1 MIKFLLKGLLRDRNR
16 SLMPILVVGIGVM
29 LTVVFHS
36 WLTGVLGDSIE
47 FNARFN
53 TGHVKVMTNAYA
65 DNVNQMPNDLA
76 LLGSKS
82 LMASLKSDFPEMDW
96 VERIHF
102 AGLLDV
108 PDANGETKAQGNTVG
123 FGVDILS
130 GNTGETERMN
140 ISQSL
145 KSGRLPQ
152 RKGEIIISDEF
163 ARNLKVTP
171 GDTVSL
177 ISSSMYGELA
187 VYNFTV
193 CGTVA
198 FGSAM
203 LDKGTIIA
211 DISDVRTALN
221 MEDAS
226 GEILGLFKEGFFDS
240 AKAELIA
247 EKFNAKYRKTDDEFS
262 PVMKTLKEQNNMG
275 VLVDYAS
282 TLMGILVAVFL
293 VAMSIVLWNAGLLG
307 GLRRYG
313 EFGMRLAIGEGKGHV
328 YKTMIYESL
337 LIGTIGS
344 LAGVSI
350 GMIFAFLLQHY
361 GINFGTMM
369 QNATIMMPTVMKARI
384 TGVTWIIGFIPGILS
399 TLIGTMLSGIGIY
412 KRQTAQLFKELEA

>member
-1 MIKFLLKGLLRDRNR
+1 MIKFLLKGLLRDRHR
-16 SLMPILVVGIGVM
+16 SLMPILVVAIGVM

-53 TGHVKVMTNAYA
+53 TGHVKVMTSAYA
-65 DNVNQMPNDLA
+65 ENVNQMPNDLA
-76 LLGSKS
+76 LLDTKS
-82 LMASLKSDFPEMDW
+82 LTESLKTDFPDMEW

-123 FGVDILS
+123 FGVDLLS
-130 GNTGETERMN
+130 GNTRETERMN
-140 ISQSL
+140 INKSL
-145 KSGRLPQ
+145 IRGRLPQ
-152 RKGEIIISDEF
+152 KKGEVLISDDF
-163 ARNLKVTP
+163 AVNLKVKP

-177 ISSSMYGELA
+177 ISSSMYGEMA
-187 VYNFTV
+187 VFNFIV
-193 CGTVA
+193 SGTVA
-198 FGSAM
+198 FGSSM
-203 LDKGTIIA
+203 LDRGTLIA
-211 DISDVRTALN
+211 DINDIRVALN
-221 MEDAS
+221 MEDAT
-226 GEILGLFKEGFFDS
+226 GEILGLFKEGYFNATRAQEITDQ
-240 AKAELIA
+240 
-247 EKFNAKYRKTDDEFS
+247 FNAKYNLADDEFS
-262 PVMKTLKEQNNMG
+262 PLMKTLRDQSNMG

-282 TLMGILVAVFL
+282 TLMGILVTVFL

-313 EFGMRLAIGEGKGHV
+313 EFGMRLAIGEEKGHV

-337 LIGTIGS
+337 LIGIIGS
-344 LAGVSI
+344 VIGVCV

-361 GINFGTMM
+361 GINFGVMM

-384 TGVTWIIGFIPGILS
+384 TEITWIIGFIPGILS